1 MKASEIFHKTAKGQT
16 EVETRT
22 DALTIKD
29 RRVLILVNG
38 ENNAARLK
46 QLSLCENIVEI
57 LQTLLE
63 GGFIK
68 QDATNAPQA
77 EFEPETS
84 QAASASEAD
93 TTETNTTET
102 NTTETSTHEVSAREF
117 MCNTLLTFANRVRVA
132 KLIEE
137 INNVEDIEGLKNMV
151 KPWYHAIS
159 ETPGGMYQA
168 DDLRKEVQNLIA
180 DEDVTGLR

>member
-22 DALTIKD
+22 NALSMKQ

-38 ENNAARLK
+38 ENNAATLQ

-57 LQTLLE
+57 LGVLLD
-63 GGFIK
+63 GGFIA
-68 QDATNAPQA
+68 QDSATTPPTD
-77 EFEPETS
+77 FEPEVEKTE
-84 QAASASEAD
+84 SAF
-93 TTETNTTET
+93 
-102 NTTETSTHEVSAREF
+102 EVSAREF
-117 MCNTLLTFANRVRVA
+117 MCNTLLTFANRLRVA
-132 KLIEE
+132 KLIDE
-137 INNVEDIEGLKNMV
+137 INDVDNIDALRDMV

-168 DDLRKEVQNLIA
+168 DDLRQEVQKMIA
-180 DEDVTGLR
+180 DEAVVGLR

>member
-22 DALTIKD
+22 NALSMKQ

-38 ENNAARLK
+38 ENNAATLK
-46 QLSLCENIVEI
+46 QLSLCDNIVEI
-57 LQTLLE
+57 LEILLD
-63 GGFIK
+63 GGFIRLDGASVT
-68 QDATNAPQA
+68 QTDVTQPVQ
-77 EFEPETS
+77 ETV
-84 QAASASEAD
+84 
-93 TTETNTTET
+93 
-102 NTTETSTHEVSAREF
+102 STVEVSAREF

-137 INNVEDIEGLKNMV
+137 INAVEDIDALKDMI
-151 KPWYHAIS
+151 KPWYRAIS

-168 DDLRKEVQNLIA
+168 DDLRNEVQKIIA
-180 DEDVTGLR
+180 DEEVVGVR

>member
-16 EVETRT
+16 EVETRSN
-22 DALTIKD
+22 ALSMKQ

-38 ENNAARLK
+38 ENNAATLK

-57 LQTLLE
+57 LETLLDH
-63 GGFIK
+63 GFIQ
-68 QDATNAPQA
+68 QDGATVTQTDVTQPMQ
-77 EFEPETS
+77 ETV
-84 QAASASEAD
+84 SAV
-93 TTETNTTET
+93 
-102 NTTETSTHEVSAREF
+102 EVSAREF

-137 INNVEDIEGLKNMV
+137 INAVEDIDALKDMV
-151 KPWYHAIS
+151 KPWYQALS

-168 DDLRKEVQNLIA
+168 DDLRNEAQKIIA
-180 DEDVTGLR
+180 DEEVVGMR

>member
-22 DALTIKD
+22 NALSMKQ

-38 ENNAARLK
+38 ENNAATLK
-46 QLSLCENIVEI
+46 QLSLCDNIVEI
-57 LQTLLE
+57 LQTLLD
-63 GGFIK
+63 GGFIRLDGASVT
-68 QDATNAPQA
+68 QTDVTQA
-77 EFEPETS
+77 VQETV
-84 QAASASEAD
+84 SAV
-93 TTETNTTET
+93 
-102 NTTETSTHEVSAREF
+102 EVSAREF

-137 INNVEDIEGLKNMV
+137 INAVEDIDALKDMI
-151 KPWYHAIS
+151 KPWYRAIS

-168 DDLRKEVQNLIA
+168 DDLRNEVQKIIA
-180 DEDVTGLR
+180 DEEVVGVR

>member
-22 DALTIKD
+22 NALSMKQ

-38 ENNAARLK
+38 ENNAATLK
-46 QLSLCENIVEI
+46 QLSLCDNIVEI
-57 LQTLLE
+57 LQTLLD
-63 GGFIK
+63 GGFIRLDGASVT
-68 QDATNAPQA
+68 QTDVTQA
-77 EFEPETS
+77 VQETV
-84 QAASASEAD
+84 SAV
-93 TTETNTTET
+93 
-102 NTTETSTHEVSAREF
+102 EVSAREF

-137 INNVEDIEGLKNMV
+137 INAVEDIDALKEMV
-151 KPWYHAIS
+151 KPWYQAIS

-168 DDLRKEVQNLIA
+168 DDLRNEVQKIIA
-180 DEDVTGLR
+180 DEEVVGVR

>member
-22 DALTIKD
+22 NALSMKQ

-38 ENNAARLK
+38 ENNAATLK
-46 QLSLCENIVEI
+46 QLSLCDNIVEI
-57 LQTLLE
+57 LQTLLD
-63 GGFIK
+63 GGFIRLDGASVT
-68 QDATNAPQA
+68 QTDVTQPVQ
-77 EFEPETS
+77 ETV
-84 QAASASEAD
+84 
-93 TTETNTTET
+93 
-102 NTTETSTHEVSAREF
+102 STVEVSAREF

-137 INNVEDIEGLKNMV
+137 INAVEDIDALKDMI
-151 KPWYHAIS
+151 KPWYRAIS

-168 DDLRKEVQNLIA
+168 DDLRNEVQKIIA
-180 DEDVTGLR
+180 DEEVVGVR